1 MWYLLE
7 IVIFTVLLI
16 FDLSSKEAVV
26 VFLKQKPFNY
36 YDLIDGV
43 LALNYSENTGA
54 GWGMFKDHT
63 EALIVI
69 TAICM
74 AAVLAYL
81 IICPRTKKLIR
92 LPLVL
97 ILAGGLGNLVDR
109 IALGYVRDFI
119 QFTFMDFPIFNLAD
133 NFLTIG
139 TAWLIIV
146 LVVEIFVEFKK
157 EKGAGSGRLKI
168 SDNVIDERVGAVYT
182 PQLKLADFFKGFALE
197 LKWDFRHEQNT
208 TKILG
213 EDEKPSDVEDIK
225 IADDIEIE
233 VKKDVLDD
241 AVDKENTISSLT
253 DNDSSGNSDLT
264 DGENAIGDLPSCGA
278 NAKSEK
284 TNAETEN
291 TNKKKR

>member
-7 IVIFTVLLI
+7 IAVFTVLLI

-26 VFLKQKPFNY
+26 VFLKQQPFNY

-97 ILAGGLGNLVDR
+97 IFAGGLGNLVDR

-146 LVVEIFVEFKK
+146 LIVEVFVEFKK
-157 EKGAGSGRLKI
+157 EKGAGADRLKI
-168 SDNVIDERVGAVYT
+168 SDNVIDERVGSVYT
-182 PQLKLADFFKGFALE
+182 PQLKIVDFFKGFALE
-197 LKWDFRHEQNT
+197 LKWDFRHEQNKS
-208 TKILG
+208 KILG
-213 EDEKPSDVEDIK
+213 EDDKPSDVEDIK

-233 VKKDVLDD
+233 VKK
-241 AVDKENTISSLT
+241 E
-253 DNDSSGNSDLT
+253 DSET
-264 DGENAIGDLPSCGA
+264 QIGDKINITTQNESDSDKDADILKEKLFDGLTERNGGSDSDGQ
-278 NAKSEK
+278 AKD
-284 TNAETEN
+284 N
-291 TNKKKR
+291 NKLSDK

>member
-7 IVIFTVLLI
+7 IAVFTVLLI

-26 VFLKQKPFNY
+26 VFLKQQPFNY

-146 LVVEIFVEFKK
+146 LIVEVFVEFKK
-157 EKGAGSGRLKI
+157 EKGAGADRLKI
-168 SDNVIDERVGAVYT
+168 SDNVIDERVGSVYT
-182 PQLKLADFFKGFALE
+182 PQLKIVDFFKGFALE
-197 LKWDFRHEQNT
+197 LKWDFRHEQNKS
-208 TKILG
+208 KILG
-213 EDEKPSDVEDIK
+213 EDDKPSDVEDIK
-225 IADDIEIE
+225 IADDIRR
-233 VKKDVLDD
+233 D
-241 AVDKENTISSLT
+241 
-253 DNDSSGNSDLT
+253 
-264 DGENAIGDLPSCGA
+264 
-278 NAKSEK
+278 
-284 TNAETEN
+284 
-291 TNKKKR
+291 

>member
-7 IVIFTVLLI
+7 IAVFTVLLI

-26 VFLKQKPFNY
+26 VFLKQQPFNY

-146 LVVEIFVEFKK
+146 LIVEVFVEFKK
-157 EKGAGSGRLKI
+157 EKGAGADRLKI
-168 SDNVIDERVGAVYT
+168 SDNVIDERVGSVYT
-182 PQLKLADFFKGFALE
+182 PQLKIVDFFKGFALE
-197 LKWDFRHEQNT
+197 LKWDFRHEQNKS
-208 TKILG
+208 KILG
-213 EDEKPSDVEDIK
+213 EDDKPSDVEDIK

-233 VKKDVLDD
+233 VKK
-241 AVDKENTISSLT
+241 E
-253 DNDSSGNSDLT
+253 DSET
-264 DGENAIGDLPSCGA
+264 QIGDKINITTQNESDSDKDADILKEKLFDGMTEPNGDADSDGQ
-278 NAKSEK
+278 AKD
-284 TNAETEN
+284 N
-291 TNKKKR
+291 NKLSDK

>member
-7 IVIFTVLLI
+7 IAVFTVLLI

-26 VFLKQKPFNY
+26 VFLKQQPFNY

-146 LVVEIFVEFKK
+146 LIVEVFVEFKK
-157 EKGAGSGRLKI
+157 EKGAGADRLKI
-168 SDNVIDERVGAVYT
+168 SDNVIDERVGSVYT
-182 PQLKLADFFKGFALE
+182 PQLKIVDFFKGFALE
-197 LKWDFRHEQNT
+197 LKWDFRHEQNKS
-208 TKILG
+208 KILG
-213 EDEKPSDVEDIK
+213 EDDKPSDVEDIK

-233 VKKDVLDD
+233 VKK
-241 AVDKENTISSLT
+241 E
-253 DNDSSGNSDLT
+253 DSET
-264 DGENAIGDLPSCGA
+264 QIGDKINITTQNESDSDKDADILKEKLFGGLTEPNGGA
-278 NAKSEK
+278 DSDGQTKDN
-284 TNAETEN
+284 
-291 TNKKKR
+291 NKLSDK